1 MIMNHQTIPYRV
13 GGWLTSD
20 AKTLNQWLVQ
30 IAKDSAKADL
40 PLEPCIQSFKEYIEG
55 NATAYMLF
63 TKMFH
68 EKPKKHNEP
77 IHGGDGGQEPAPI
90 VTSYEQMLTMC
101 NYVLHFAPE
110 YNETGLVGFPINAI
124 VDRVMAT
131 ESGYS
136 AFRDPEVNRHF
147 KNILNSW
154 GYFLQS
160 AKSTHVLNDSDTGWF
175 CDAALKGMTGANNAE
190 EAKAKFVEMFVCD
203 PHKEHWGFSSWDD
216 FFTRVFRDGQRPV
229 AAPNDENVIANAC
242 ESAPY
247 KFVNNVKLRD
257 KFWIKG
263 QPYSLQHMLN
273 DNADYYKEFEGG
285 TVYQAYL
292 SASKYHRWHSPV
304 DGVVEHIEHVNG
316 CYYAETPA
324 IGEDTAGPNESQG
337 FITEMATRAI
347 VYIRAN
353 NPDIGLMAFMAVGM
367 AEVSSCEVVARIGQ
381 ELKKGEQLGMF
392 HFGGSTHCL
401 IFRPGVEL
409 DFDFGVQPEPILEG
423 QNYLLSNALDVR
435 CKIATVVKK

>member
-1 MIMNHQTIPYRV
+1 MTHQTIPYRV

-30 IAKDSAKADL
+30 IAERSAKADL
-40 PLEPCIQSFKEYIEG
+40 PLEPSIRDFKDYIEG
-55 NATAYMLF
+55 DSTAYMLF
-63 TKMFH
+63 TKMFN
-68 EKPKKHNEP
+68 EKPKKHSEP
-77 IHGGDGGQEPAPI
+77 IHGGDGDEEPAPI
-90 VTSYEQMLTMC
+90 VRNYEQMLTMC

-110 YNETGLVGFPINAI
+110 YNQTGLVGFPINAI

-136 AFRDPEVNRHF
+136 AFRDEQVNRHF
-147 KNILNSW
+147 KNILNAW

-160 AKSTHVLNDSDTGWF
+160 AKSTHVLNESDTGWF
-175 CDAALKGMTGANNAE
+175 CDEALMSMTELDDPEA
-190 EAKAKFVEMFVCD
+190 AKAKFIEMFVCD
-203 PHKEHWGFSSWDD
+203 PLQEHWGFSSWDD
-216 FFTRVFRDGQRPV
+216 FFTRVFREGQRPV
-229 AAPNDENVIANAC
+229 AEPDNENVIANAC

-247 KFVNNVKLRD
+247 KYVHNVKLRD
-257 KFWIKG
+257 KFWLKG

-273 DNADYYKEFEGG
+273 DNADYYREFEGG

-292 SASKYHRWHSPV
+292 SASKYHRWHAPV

-316 CYYAETPA
+316 TYYAETPA
-324 IGEDTAGPNESQG
+324 IGEDAAGPNESQG

-353 NPDIGLMAFMAVGM
+353 NPEIGLMAFMAVGM
-367 AEVSSCEVVARIGQ
+367 AEVSSCEVTVRIGQ
-381 ELKKGEQLGMF
+381 ELRKGQEIGMF

-401 IFRPGVEL
+401 LFRPSVQL
-409 DFDFGVQPEPILEG
+409 DFDFGEQPQEIKEG
-423 QNYLLSNALDVR
+423 QNYLLSKAIDVR
-435 CKIATVVKK
+435 SKIATVVSH